1 MISHLLTGLTN
12 LASLPTILLMLFGM
26 VIGML
31 VGMLPGLGVV
41 LVLTLI
47 LPFVYHMSVL
57 QTISIMLA
65 TQAGA
70 YFAASI
76 TAILL
81 NTPGA
86 PESFPTTLD
95 GFPMAKR
102 GQAGKALAISA
113 TSTWMGGWIACIIF
127 IGLIQLAGPLAT
139 IFHPPEYMA
148 IIILAIVLIAQTG
161 NIPLSKVFISG
172 LLGLMLSFVGSD
184 PVTGVER
191 FTMGLPTLYSG
202 IGVVPFALGVFAITQ
217 MVKMY
222 GSRKAVAA
230 VDLSQLGD
238 DFSTQV
244 RQGIAETFRRWYH
257 VARSAIIA
265 TLLGLVPGIGGFTS
279 NFISYGVG
287 QKTSKRGAQFGTGVP
302 EGLMSAEGSSLS
314 KEVGSLIPAVALRL
328 PSGLGMVIFIAAL
341 TILGLEPGPTLL
353 KGSPTLPYSMMWV
366 MAIAG
371 LLSCVLG
378 LILAPRLAR
387 ITGIKGPFM
396 FPFII
401 ALATLGSFADANTT
415 MGIYLLVIFGILG
428 VVVRDLGYSV
438 AAAAIGLVLGGTF
451 DDNVHLTDSL
461 YGIHFITKSPLADV
475 FFLIAIYL
483 IISAGR
489 RWRKNK
495 KEIARQEVKHP
506 LMEWVFDLVMAVF
519 SIVYVIVGLG
529 YPAQAGEIPVV
540 VGALAAVASLYRLV
554 FDLPYW
560 LKNRAQEPEEGPA
573 VGESDAVPAEPTLEP
588 GTEGEELSTVAVMTR
603 MEHDEEPRS
612 RKDRRQQNIRETIA
626 ILWFFGVAAGAL
638 VLGFEIGIPLVT
650 FIYAMVNKDIPS
662 VRKRLVFAISATVV
676 TWALAFAFTQLFHL
690 TFHGMI

>member
-1 MISHLLTGLTN
+1 MITHLITGLTN
-12 LASLPTILLMLFGM
+12 LASFPVILLMLFGM
-26 VIGML
+26 VIGMF

-95 GFPMAKR
+95 GFPMAQR
-102 GQAGKALAISA
+102 GEAGKALAISA

-161 NIPLSKVFISG
+161 NIPLSKVFLSG
-172 LLGLMLSFVGSD
+172 LIGLMLSFVGSD

-222 GSRKAVAA
+222 GSRKAVTA
-230 VDLSQLGD
+230 VDLSQLGEG
-238 DFSTQV
+238 FGTQV
-244 RQGIAETFRRWYH
+244 RLGIAETFRRWYH

-287 QKTSKRGAQFGTGVP
+287 QKTSKRGSQFGTGVP

-314 KEVGSLIPAVALRL
+314 KEVGSLIPAVALGL

-378 LILAPRLAR
+378 LLLAPQLAR

-415 MGIYLLVIFGILG
+415 MGIYLLVIFSILG

-461 YGIHFITKSPLADV
+461 YGWHFIYKSPLADI
-475 FFLIAIYL
+475 FFLVAIYL

-489 RWRKNK
+489 RWHKNK
-495 KEIARQEVKHP
+495 KEIARQAVKHP
-506 LMEWVFDLVMAVF
+506 LMEWMFDLVMAVF
-519 SIVYVIVGLG
+519 SIVYFIVGSS
-529 YPAQAGEIPVV
+529 YPAQAGEIPVA
-540 VGALAAVASLYRLV
+540 VGILAAVVSIYRLTL
-554 FDLPYW
+554 DLRYW
-560 LKNRAQEPEEGPA
+560 LVYRAEQHSSAPEGGTSDIVTATPGPDL
-573 VGESDAVPAEPTLEP
+573 VSDS
-588 GTEGEELSTVAVMTR
+588 EELASVAVMTR
-603 MEHDEEPRS
+603 MEHEEQPQTK
-612 RKDRRQQNIRETIA
+612 KDRKQQNIRESIA
-626 ILWFFGVAAGAL
+626 LLWFFGVVAGAL
-638 VLGFEIGIPLVT
+638 ILGFEIGIPLVT
-650 FIYAMVNKDIPS
+650 FIYALVNRDIES
-662 VRKRLVFAISATVV
+662 IWRRLAFAVTATIV
-676 TWALAFAFTQLFHL
+676 TALLAFAFVQLFHL

>member
-1 MISHLLTGLTN
+1 MIAHLFTGLTN
-12 LASLPTILLMLFGM
+12 LGTAPVLLLLVFGM
-26 VIGML
+26 AVGMF

-41 LVLTLI
+41 LVLTLM

-57 QTISIMLA
+57 ETVSMMLA
-65 TQAGA
+65 TQSGV

-76 TAILL
+76 TAIVL
-81 NTPGA
+81 NSPGA

-102 GQAGKALAISA
+102 GEAGKALAISA

-139 IFHPPEYMA
+139 VFHPPEYMA

-161 NIPLSKVFISG
+161 NIPLSKVYISG

-191 FTMGLPTLYSG
+191 FTMRMPTLYSG

-222 GSRKAVAA
+222 GSQKAVATFDQA
-230 VDLSQLGD
+230 QLGKG
-238 DFSTQV
+238 FQAQV
-244 RQGIAETFRRWYH
+244 RAGIAETFKKWHH
-257 VARSAIIA
+257 VARSAVIA
-265 TLLGLVPGIGGFTS
+265 MLLGLIPGIGGFTA

-287 QKTSKRGAQFGTGVP
+287 QRVSKRRDEFGTGVP

-314 KEVGSLIPAVALRL
+314 KEVGSIIPAVALGL

-353 KGSPTLPYSMMWV
+353 KGSPTLPYSMMWI

-378 LILAPRLAR
+378 LLLAPQLSR
-387 ITGIKGPFM
+387 ITGIKGPYM

-401 ALATLGSFADANTT
+401 ALAVLGSFADVNTT
-415 MGIYLLVIFGILG
+415 MGIYLLVIFSILG

-451 DDNVHLTDSL
+451 DDNVHLTYSL
-461 YGIHFITKSPLADV
+461 YGWNFVTRSPLADI
-475 FFLIAIYL
+475 FLLVAIYL

-489 RWRKNK
+489 RWHKNK
-495 KEIARQEVKHP
+495 KAAMRQAAKHP

-519 SIVYVIVGLG
+519 AVTYFIVGMG
-529 YPAQAGEIPVV
+529 YPSQAGQIPVV
-540 VGALAAVASLYRLV
+540 VGILAAAASVYRLIIDFPV
-554 FDLPYW
+554 WLHSRHVDGSDLPQGG
-560 LKNRAQEPEEGPA
+560 L
-573 VGESDAVPAEPTLEP
+573 AVPKPGAETEIEP
-588 GTEGEELSTVAVMTR
+588 VGTEGLAVAVITR
-603 MEHDEEPRS
+603 MEHDDEPETK
-612 RKDRRQQNIRETIA
+612 KDRRHQNIREFIG
-626 ILWFFGVAAGAL
+626 ILWFAGTAAASL
-638 VLGFEIGIPLVT
+638 VLGFKIGVPLMT
-650 FIYAMVNKDIPS
+650 FVYAMVNKDLAS
-662 VRKRLVFAISATVV
+662 LKKRVVFAVASTVV
-676 TWALAFAFTQLFHL
+676 TGTLAYAFVSLFHL

>member
-1 MISHLLTGLTN
+1 MISHLFTGLTN
-12 LASLPTILLMLFGM
+12 LGSPSILLLLFFGM
-26 VIGML
+26 AIGMF

-41 LVLTLI
+41 LVLTLM
-47 LPFVYHMSVL
+47 LPFVYHMTVL
-57 QTISIMLA
+57 QTVSMMLA
-65 TQAGA
+65 TQSGV

-76 TAILL
+76 TAIVL
-81 NTPGA
+81 NSPGA

-102 GQAGKALAISA
+102 GEAGKALAISA

-127 IGLIQLAGPLAT
+127 VGLIQLAGPLAT
-139 IFHPPEYMA
+139 VFKPPEYMA

-191 FTMGLPTLYSG
+191 FTMGMPTLYSG

-222 GSRKAVAA
+222 GSQKPVATFDQA
-230 VDLSQLGD
+230 QLGKG
-238 DFSTQV
+238 FHAQV
-244 RQGIAETFRRWYH
+244 RNGIAETFRKWHH

-265 TLLGLVPGIGGFTS
+265 TLLGLIPGIGGFTA

-287 QKTSKRGAQFGTGVP
+287 QRVSKRRDEFGTGVP

-314 KEVGSLIPAVALRL
+314 KEVGSIIPAVALGL

-353 KGSPTLPYSMMWV
+353 KGSPSLPYSMMWV

-378 LILAPRLAR
+378 LLLAPQLSR
-387 ITGIKGPFM
+387 ITGIKGPYM

-401 ALATLGSFADANTT
+401 TMAVLGSFADVNTT
-415 MGIYLLVIFGILG
+415 MGIYLLVIFSILG

-451 DDNVHLTDSL
+451 DDNVHLTYSL
-461 YGIHFITKSPLADV
+461 YGWNFVTKSPLADV
-475 FFLIAIYL
+475 FLLIAVYL
-483 IISAGR
+483 VISAGR
-489 RWRKNK
+489 RWHKNK
-495 KEIARQEVKHP
+495 TELARQAAKHP
-506 LMEWVFDLVMAVF
+506 LMEWLFDAVMALF
-519 SIVYVIVGLG
+519 SITYFIVGMG
-529 YPAQAGEIPVV
+529 YPSQAGQIPVV
-540 VGALAAVASLYRLV
+540 IGILAAVASLYRLAID
-554 FDLPYW
+554 FPAWLGSRRGNISDLS
-560 LKNRAQEPEEGPA
+560 L
-573 VGESDAVPAEPTLEP
+573 ESDSITPAREDRQD
-588 GTEGEELSTVAVMTR
+588 GTDENGTSPVSILTR
-603 MEHDEEPRS
+603 MEHSSEPET
-612 RKDRRQQNIRETIA
+612 KTDRRHQNFRELIGL
-626 ILWFFGVAAGAL
+626 LWFLGTAGASL
-638 VLGFEIGIPLVT
+638 VLGFKIGIPLLT
-650 FIYAMVNKDIPS
+650 FIYVMVNKDLKSIP
-662 VRKRLVFAISATVV
+662 KRTAFAIIATLV
-676 TWALAFAFTQLFHL
+676 TGVLAFAFVQLFHL